1 MRHQILI
8 KNTTSLEFKVK
19 SKRSYKKL
27 NGFYSHYDNNFKM
40 IIVLLLF
47 LLLNTNINKIENN
60 KSKIKI
66 NIRFIFCGA
75 PIHKNYG
82 DEAIIMSTLQ
92 FLNFYFPQYEYIIL
106 SSIEI
111 SQSMRLI
118 KYIINKNDI
127 IIITGGGYFGL
138 YENTISLQTKIV
150 ENFPNNSIII
160 FPCSIFY
167 NPNKAKI
174 YKNYLKIFN
183 NHTDL
188 TLFTRDNI
196 SYRTALRLFK
206 NNSIYNV
213 PDIVTRLNTSIIKNN
228 SKRAGIGLIL
238 RRDELLLSHE
248 NRLYIIFLAKKYFK
262 NEVYRRDSNNFF
274 LPKES
279 TRKNET
285 IEFINFIAQKEL
297 IITDRL
303 HGMIFSVIT
312 GTPCIVFGNNYHK
325 IKSSYYSWFKDLEY
339 VIFMEKNKIEKNLE
353 KNIKRLKNSKNYK
366 IFNYTNFE
374 KYYSFMSNILQTK
387 INISLN
393 KTQNIV

>member
-1 MRHQILI
+1 MRPQILI

-27 NGFYSHYDNNFKM
+27 NGFYSHYDNNFKI

-47 LLLNTNINKIENN
+47 LLFNTNINKKENN
-60 KSKIKI
+60 KIKIK
-66 NIRFIFCGA
+66 IRFIFCGT

-82 DEAIIMSTLQ
+82 DEAIIMS
-92 FLNFYFPQYEYIIL
+92 
-106 SSIEI
+106 EI

-228 SKRAGIGLIL
+228 YKRAGIGLIL
-238 RRDELLLSHE
+238 RRDELLLTHE
-248 NRLYIIFLAKKYFK
+248 DRLYIINLAKKYFK
-262 NEVYRRDSNNFF
+262 NNVYRRDSNNFF

-339 VIFMEKNKIEKNLE
+339 VIFIEKNNIEKDLE
-353 KNIKRLKNSKNYK
+353 KNIERLKNSKNYT
-366 IFNYTNFE
+366 IFNYKNFE